1 MYEDCRG
8 IWSPRKLQHTSH
20 EHHLHWQENRISA
33 LYLHQAL
40 LADAGEEMH
49 DVNPFFVGK
58 QNSHPGVLVQESMTW
73 TGPGLGNEESGN
85 GNETALYHGRLSI
98 ILNFNKRNLK
108 GT

>member
-1 MYEDCRG
+1 MYAEVYGHQKRL
-8 IWSPRKLQHTSH
+8 KLTSH